1 MDYYLEYER
10 GVDVDSSVA
19 CLIDLDAVKPL
30 FVTARAGKPLDRF
43 GVRDMLAKLAQ
54 ATGLTV
60 MCSGKAVPMTLH
72 PHQLRHTFGALY
84 REASGSDTETA
95 AALGHAGL
103 QYVGRY
109 VRKTD
114 NERIGMLQSALSVRC
129 GQDGNLDR

>member
-1 MDYYLEYER
+1 
-10 GVDVDSSVA
+10 
-19 CLIDLDAVKPL
+19 
-30 FVTARAGKPLDRF
+30 
-43 GVRDMLAKLAQ
+43 MLAKLAL
-54 ATGLTV
+54 ATGLTIL
-60 MCSGKAVPMTLH
+60 CGGKAVPMTLH

-114 NERIGMLQSALSVRC
+114 NERIGMLRRRC
-129 GQDGNLDR
+129 QCGVGKVTN